1 MSKVVDNRVVEMMFD
16 NSKFEKNVK
25 QSMGTL
31 DQLNSKLKQTESTKA
46 LEGLKYASKNVDLS
60 GITDALTSITDR
72 FSTMGIV
79 GMTVIQELTSA
90 GLNLAK
96 TLVGN
101 VFNKIYT
108 GGLNRAQNIEK
119 AKFQLEGLKI
129 AYDDVADAIDYAVT
143 NTAYSLDAAAQAAS
157 MLAASGL
164 DYKEIVAVH
173 KSDGKELTKMAM
185 ALRAV
190 SGVAAQTQTDYSMV
204 ARYFQDVA
212 NAGKV
217 TGATL
222 TYMTQVLNLPVKQDL
237 AEGLK
242 AIADGSYEAS
252 ESVQKSVKNIGNVT
266 NLTAED
272 IAEFCK
278 DGLIDFDT
286 FSTIMFNK
294 YADHAVDANK
304 TLEGVRAN
312 IRSAWSKIGADFL
325 EPIIRNEGELVG
337 VLDSVRAKINEVR
350 KVIKP
355 VSEMYAGLVN
365 NTLAKLKPLIDG
377 IDVKKFSLS
386 EDTFNVIKYLSEN
399 AFDTIKEIVKYI
411 KLGFDYMRAFDFSP
425 FNGAADAFRK
435 MAFHLGEFLE
445 KLKPSREEGAK
456 IMHVIEGFVAIFD
469 ILKKTIFAVI
479 KPFGILFDYIGK
491 GASNIFDL
499 ASDWGLWL
507 KNLDKSLTE
516 GKKFEK
522 ISEAIGNQLKG
533 LIDFITDI
541 KEIIYESDKGF
552 DKFSNTLR
560 GIVFGVGKQLISLI
574 GKIMGWDVAETIEK
588 WDSAT
593 TKAYHHINSFAD
605 AIKNFI
611 NDVRSGKGVIG
622 EFVKTIKD
630 LFLGFNI
637 DTSKIT
643 DEFEK
648 FKEAV
653 KPGEKAAAIVKTT
666 FEIISGVVK
675 SLWAIAKPLLGSIAD
690 IFKGFFKGIK
700 DVATREDGKKALR
713 NSFAVVF
720 LYEIRRLVFTLR
732 PLIPK
737 LKSFLDFFKK
747 KQLTATFES
756 LKESLNDLIG
766 AFKNNAY
773 STYLTQLAA
782 SILILAVALKMIAS
796 IDTEKLGGAFAAL
809 SLMILE
815 MSKFAKGLPGTN
827 IKGTGLGELLK
838 LAASLYI
845 IALALKKVASVE
857 PERLVGAT
865 LAISGLLLE
874 LVGIAKILSNSGTS
888 QAKMT
893 SGLGSLLALAI
904 SVRILV
910 GAIKS
915 LSKINNQEALLQS
928 FVVIIGLVA
937 ELVGAVMLLS
947 NSSIDGKKMISGI
960 SGVIALAIAV
970 KILASA
976 AKSFAEMDW
985 EQLGKAGAAIS
996 VALGLILAFEK
1007 LATSVTKSKA
1017 LKTSFTESSTQS
1029 LISLGIGLIAF
1040 GLAMKT
1046 FASAAKSF
1054 AEMDWESLGKAAAGM
1069 GVILTLVTLFEKLNQ
1084 STAKGFNRHNKDGI
1098 LTSWDQSRTQSLLAL
1113 GAGLVVIAASMKI
1126 FASAAKAFGSL
1137 DWEQLGKAGAAIT
1150 VLLGEIT
1157 LFSKIASAK
1166 DIIALSGAMLIFA
1179 VALTALVPAIVA
1191 MSALSIGGI
1200 LASLGEIAGIITVLA
1215 VAAKLTS
1222 NLQGGMLKLSGVLLI
1237 FGAALTAIG
1246 FGLTTLSAGVAAA
1259 ALTLPQIILM
1269 IKEVIVAVF
1278 ETLNDSATLIAETVL
1293 NIIDEV
1299 LKSLKEHLP
1308 DIIDSISEVIILTIR
1323 GIRKFI
1329 PEFLNE
1335 LSLLISDILN
1345 PFKAN
1350 LATVDWSELSL
1361 IAISIT
1367 AFIISIAAAAK
1378 IAQQN
1383 MLGVAAIGI
1392 IIAEI
1397 VLAFMTLM
1405 GLNPDAVLPI
1415 SEGLAIALLSISAM
1429 MFIISNIPVAAAAQG
1444 IAGFAVVVA
1453 GLTALLAILGGL
1465 NQIPGFSWLIGE
1477 GGQVLSQIGF
1487 IIGDFV
1493 GSIIGG
1499 LGAGLTSGLPEIADN
1514 LSEFMTR
1521 LNPFIE
1527 GAKKVDESMLKGVQR
1542 IAEII
1547 LLLTAADLLSGLT
1560 SWLTGNKTSLS
1571 DFGKQLAEF
1580 GPYMRQYG
1588 DSIKGIDA
1596 ELINASAAAAS
1607 SMAVLAKNLP
1617 NSGGLVSFFTGDND
1631 IDDFGKKMVA
1641 FGTSLKSYALS
1652 VKGIDTE
1659 AVEASAA
1666 AGTVVA
1672 DLAKNLPNSGGVAGW
1687 FMGDN
1692 DMDSFGE
1699 QLTSFG
1705 KHLRIYA
1712 NSVRGITPESVE
1724 ASAAAGKIMATLAS
1738 ELPTTGG
1745 FFSLFTGDNSIS
1757 GFGESLVEFGT
1768 AFAEYC
1774 AVITG
1779 VDFSNSNEV
1788 ANAANMM
1795 IDIAN
1800 RLTNV
1805 DSSLLS
1811 VFGYNVS
1818 AFAENISQIG
1828 GDCLDGFVVAF
1839 TDSGVIIT
1847 DAINVMFVA
1856 IFEAMSSHDEQ
1867 FRTKGKDH
1875 AKAYADGMNVNIYMV
1890 KQAINK
1896 IISTIVLI
1904 LGNNITYNKFFN
1916 YGKMVPSGFADGM
1929 EADLGRVQNAA
1940 NKMVEAA
1947 MLAVKAAAQIKSP
1960 SRVARGL
1967 GRFVPQGF
1975 ALGIED
1981 DIYYVEAAVN
1991 TMVDRS
1997 ADMLTEAISNI
2008 MDVVNSDMDLD
2019 PTITPVI
2026 DLTNVES
2033 GVRRIDSLFTKSVAY
2048 GAKTVST
2055 ISQYSKQREA
2065 EMKAQQNLQN
2075 AQQTPTN
2082 FNFTQNNYSPK
2093 SLSRMDIYRDTKN
2106 MFAQAK
2112 GALGS

>member
-129 AYDDVADAIDYAVT
+129 AYEDVADAIDYAVT

-164 DYKEIVAVH
+164 DYKDVIAVH
-173 KSDGKELTKMAM
+173 KTDGKELTKMAM

-212 NAGKV
+212 NAGRV

-242 AIADGSYEAS
+242 AIADGTYEAS
-252 ESVQKSVKNIGNVT
+252 EAVQKNVKNIGNIT

-399 AFDTIKEIVKYI
+399 AFDTIKEIVKYV

-574 GKIMGWDVAETIEK
+574 GKIMGWDVAGTIEK

-593 TKAYHHINSFAD
+593 TKAYQHVNNFAD

-700 DVATREDGKKALR
+700 DVATSEDGKKALR

-756 LKESLNDLIG
+756 LKESLNDLVG

-773 STYLTQLAA
+773 ATYLTQLAA

-815 MSKFAKGLPGTN
+815 MSKFSKALPGTK

-865 LAISGLLLE
+865 FAISGLLLE

-893 SGLGSLLALAI
+893 SGLGSLLAIAI

-915 LSKINNQEALLQS
+915 LSKISNQEALLQS
-928 FVVIIGLVA
+928 FIIIIGLVA

-947 NSSIDGKKMISGI
+947 NSPIDGKKMISGI

-985 EQLGKAGAAIS
+985 EQLGKAGAAIT
-996 VALGLILAFEK
+996 VVLGLILAFEK
-1007 LATSVTKSKA
+1007 LATSVTKTKT
-1017 LKTSFTESSTQS
+1017 LKTSFTQSSTQS
-1029 LISLGIGLIAF
+1029 LISLGLGLIAF
-1040 GLAMKT
+1040 GIAMKT

-1069 GVILTLVTLFEKLNQ
+1069 GVILTLVTLFEKLNK
-1084 STAKGFNRHNKDGI
+1084 STAKGFNRHNGGF
-1098 LTSWDQSRTQSLLAL
+1098 LTSWDKSRNQSLLAL

-1126 FASAAKAFGSL
+1126 FASAAKTFGSL
-1137 DWEQLGKAGAAIT
+1137 DWESLGKAGTAIT

-1222 NLQGGMLKLSGVLLI
+1222 SLQGGMLKLSGVLLI

-1278 ETLNDSATLIAETVL
+1278 ETLNESATLIAETVL

-1335 LSLLISDILN
+1335 LGLLISDILN

-1350 LATVDWSELSL
+1350 LATVDWGELSL

-1397 VLAFMTLM
+1397 VLAFTTLM
-1405 GLNPDAVLPI
+1405 GLNPNAVLPI
-1415 SEGLAIALLSISAM
+1415 SEGLAVAMLSISAM
-1429 MFIISNIPVAAAAQG
+1429 MLIISKVPIAGAIEG

-1453 GLTALLAILGGL
+1453 GLAALLAILGGL

-1487 IIGDFV
+1487 IIGNFV

-1514 LSEFMTR
+1514 LSEFMNR

-1527 GAKKVDESMLKGVQR
+1527 GAKKVDDAMLKGVQR

-1641 FGTSLKSYALS
+1641 FGFALKNYALA

-1659 AVEASAA
+1659 AIEASAA

-1672 DLAKNLPNSGGVAGW
+1672 DLAKNLPNTGGVAGW
-1687 FMGDN
+1687 FMGEN
-1692 DMDSFGE
+1692 DMDTFGE

-1705 KHLRIYA
+1705 KHLRLYSI
-1712 NSVRGITPESVE
+1712 SVRGVTPESVE
-1724 ASAAAGKIMATLAS
+1724 ASAAAGRIMSTLAS

-1757 GFGESLVEFGT
+1757 GFGESLVKFGT

-1811 VFGYNVS
+1811 VFGYNIS

-1856 IFEAMSSHDEQ
+1856 IFEAMSAHDEQ

-1875 AKAYADGMNVNIYMV
+1875 AKAYADGMNVNIYLV

-1896 IISTIVLI
+1896 IIATIVLI
-1904 LGNNITYNKFFN
+1904 LGNNVTYSKFYN
-1916 YGKMVPSGFADGM
+1916 YGKMVSSGFADGM

-2033 GVRRIDSLFTKSVAY
+2033 GVRRIDNLFTKSVAY

-2065 EMKAQQNLQN
+2065 EIKSQQNLQN
-2075 AQQTPTN
+2075 AQQTPAN
-2082 FNFTQNNYSPK
+2082 ISFTQNNYSPK